1 MAINVATLA
10 PASLKSKNVA
20 TEQYVDTSVAS
31 IDVSPT
37 IAANNDVF
45 AQKLGYANY
54 AAMVNAAASGQTVV
68 NGGYINTGLINTN
81 AINANQINTT
91 GLIAENISASSSIQG
106 NSIYGSYIEGAYIS
120 GAVIHA
126 SYLDLNGELTVMTDW
141 SSSTQLGYSF
151 PVVVNGTTYYRL
163 NTVSSISDSDGVTCS
178 PTPGSPSH
186 IVNLYGSNYTVY
198 DSGSVFLNDGG
209 LYSYDSYSTN
219 TSLRARRV
227 RPTIS
232 FPDTSAIVVGGSS
245 VGQGSKTVDI
255 YLFGRYFGRAVLD
268 NTYGSTSASFAGYSG
283 NTTFSLYGI
292 TFKLEHYW
300 YEISNPSGWPVRV
313 SYAGLS
319 IVAGTY
325 TITFDWSN
333 QSPLCKYVLLSSATS
348 AGGFPAFTINNM

>member
-20 TEQYVDTSVAS
+20 TEQYVDTSIAN
-31 IDVSPT
+31 IDVSSD
-37 IAANNDVF
+37 ISANNDVF

-54 AAMVNAAASGQTVV
+54 QAMINAAASGQTVV
-68 NGGYINTGLINTN
+68 NGGYINTGLIQAG
-81 AINANQINTT
+81 AITANKINTR
-91 GLIAENISASSSIQG
+91 GLIAENISASSSLQG

-151 PVVVNGTTYYRL
+151 PVVVNGTTYYKL
-163 NTVSSISDSDGVTCS
+163 NTISSISDPDGVTCS
-178 PTPGSPSH
+178 PIPGSPSH
-186 IVNLYGSNYTVY
+186 IVNIYGSNYTVY

-219 TSLRARRV
+219 TSLRVRRI

-232 FPDTSAIVVGGSS
+232 FPNTSDIVIGGSS
-245 VGQGSKTVDI
+245 VGQGTKTVDV
-255 YLFGRYFGRAVLD
+255 YLFGMYFGRAVLD

-283 NTTFSLYGI
+283 NATFSLYGI

-300 YEISNPSGWPVRV
+300 YEMSNPSGWPIRI
-313 SYAGLS
+313 SFAGLS

-325 TITFDWSN
+325 TLTFDWNN
-333 QSPLCKYVLLSSATS
+333 QSPLCKYVLLSSAAS
-348 AGGFPAFTINNM
+348 AGSFPTFTINNM